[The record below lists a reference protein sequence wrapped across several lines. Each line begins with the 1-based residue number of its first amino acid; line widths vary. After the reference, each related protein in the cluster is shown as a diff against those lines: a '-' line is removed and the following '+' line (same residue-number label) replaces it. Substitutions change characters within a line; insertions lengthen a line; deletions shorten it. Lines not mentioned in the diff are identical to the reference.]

1 MSDDGAIGT
10 ERYEIDKRLASSPDV
25 EERRKIARR
34 RDVKPELLYF
44 LANDAAAP
52 VRRDV
57 AANAATPWQADE
69 LLVRDRDEDV
79 RVDLGCKLARLLPDM
94 ASGARDELRERVVAM
109 LETLARDEAVRVRI
123 ALSEAIKTLDCAPHD
138 LIADLARD
146 ECLPVAEP
154 VLRFS
159 PLLDEEDLLAII
171 AGGHADGALDAI
183 AARAGLGGNVAD
195 AIVRCDDERAVATL
209 LANPSAQ
216 VREETLDAIV
226 TRAPGRLSWHGP
238 LVDRP
243 ALPSRLVSRLAAFV
257 AQTLL
262 AKLAARSDLDGATR
276 DVITQALS
284 VQTSGPTAA
293 APAAKAAAPTE
304 PADDRAHRMQ
314 RDGKLDEDALWT
326 ALDQGDRALIRA
338 ALALLS
344 GIKEP
349 IVDKILSA
357 RSAKGIVALAWR
369 ADVGPRLAY
378 QVQVR
383 MAGLSPRQALSPKS
397 GSWPLTP
404 DEMTWHLEF
413 FGA

>member
-1 MSDDGAIGT
+1 M
-10 ERYEIDKRLASSPDV
+10 
-25 EERRKIARR
+25 ARR

-44 LANDAAAP
+44 LATDPAVP

-57 AANAATPWQADE
+57 AGNETTPWQADE
-69 LLVRDRDEDV
+69 LLVRDRDDDV
-79 RVDLGCKLARLLPDM
+79 RIDLGGRLARLLPDM
-94 ASGARDELRERVVAM
+94 ASNERDELRVRVVAM

-123 ALSEAIKTLDCAPHD
+123 AVANAVKSLETAPHD
-138 LIADLARD
+138 LIAGLARD
-146 ECLPVAEP
+146 VALSVAEP

-171 AGGHADGALDAI
+171 AGGHAEGALDAI
-183 AARAGLGGNVAD
+183 AARAGLGGSVAD

-226 TRAPGRLSWHGP
+226 TRAPGRPSWHAP

-243 ALPSRLVSRLAAFV
+243 ALPGRLVSRLAAFV

-262 AKLAARSDLDGATR
+262 TRLAARTDLDGATR
-276 DVITQALS
+276 DVINKAVAAQLRTQSAAES
-284 VQTSGPTAA
+284 EAPTS
-293 APAAKAAAPTE
+293 APAE
-304 PADDRAHRMQ
+304 PAEDRAHRMQ
-314 RDGKLDEDALWT
+314 REGKLDEDSLWT
-326 ALDQGDRALIRA
+326 ALDQGDRGFVRA
-338 ALALLS
+338 ALALLA

-349 IVDKILSA
+349 IVGKILSA
-357 RSAKGIVALAWR
+357 RSAKGIVALAWK
-369 ADVGPRLAY
+369 ADVGPRVSY
-378 QVQVR
+378 QIQLR
-383 MAGLSPRQALSPKS
+383 MAGLSPRQALGPRN
-397 GSWPLTP
+397 GTWPLTP

>member
-1 MSDDGAIGT
+1 MNDGGAIGDD
-10 ERYEIDKRLASSPDV
+10 RYRIDKRLASSPDI
-25 EERRKIARR
+25 EERRRVARR

-44 LANDAAAP
+44 LATDIAVP

-57 AANAATPWQADE
+57 AGNEATPWQADE

-79 RVDLGCKLARLLPDM
+79 RVDLGRKLARLLPDM
-94 ASGARDELRERVVAM
+94 ASGARDELRSRVVAM
-109 LETLARDEAVRVRI
+109 LDTLARDETVRVRTAI
-123 ALSEAIKTLDCAPHD
+123 ADAVKTLDCAPHD

-146 ECLPVAEP
+146 EALPVAEP

-171 AGGHADGALDAI
+171 AGGHAEGALDAI
-183 AARAGLGGNVAD
+183 AARAGLGGSVAD

-226 TRAPGRLSWHGP
+226 TRAPGRPSWHAP

-243 ALPSRLVSRLAAFV
+243 ALPSRLASRLAAFV

-262 AKLAARSDLDGATR
+262 AKLAARTDLDASTR
-276 DVITQALS
+276 DVINQAISAQLS
-284 VQTSGPTAA
+284 GSD
-293 APAAKAAAPTE
+293 AAAPTTPVE
-304 PADDRAHRMQ
+304 PAEARVERM
-314 RDGKLDEDALWT
+314 RREGKLDEDALWT
-326 ALDQGDRALIRA
+326 ALDQGDRGFIRA
-338 ALALLS
+338 ALALLA

-357 RSAKGIVALAWR
+357 RSAKGIVALAWK
-369 ADVGPRLAY
+369 ADIGPRLAY
-378 QVQVR
+378 QVQLR
-383 MAGLSPRQALSPKS
+383 MAGLSPRQALGPKN
-397 GSWPLTP
+397 GTWPLTT

-413 FGA
+413 FGV